1 MGLLLSEG
9 SPLSS
14 GYISGHNVF
23 TLLSGSHYFGKFTVI
38 LTLLSKSSPFTN
50 FRIIG
55 VRSNKVKLMDELR
68 YLFSRCF
75 LRGRKTETII

>member
-1 MGLLLSEG
+1 MHLCSQAKEVGLLLSEG

-38 LTLLSKSSPFTN
+38 LTLLSKGSSFTN

-55 VRSNKVKLMDELR
+55 VRNH
-68 YLFSRCF
+68 
-75 LRGRKTETII
+75 